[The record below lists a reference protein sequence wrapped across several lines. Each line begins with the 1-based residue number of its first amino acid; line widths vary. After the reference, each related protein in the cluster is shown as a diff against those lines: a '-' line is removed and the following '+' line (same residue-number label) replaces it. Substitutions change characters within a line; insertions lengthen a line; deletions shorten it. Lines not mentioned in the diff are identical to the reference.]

1 LTTTAHDDATDAT
14 LGVDAGGPPLGSA
27 WTLVVEGDDGW
38 SADLEHAAPL
48 PRVGERV
55 EFIGEDG
62 RRRHFRVTEV
72 VHTLQTAAPL
82 RPLVRDEQSGPNSIV
97 TEGADDNPPRALRA
111 GLPRVVVVA
120 LEEPQAIRR

>member
-1 LTTTAHDDATDAT
+1 MDVEDPNAAPEQGLT
-14 LGVDAGGPPLGSA
+14 VDQGGGPPIGSA
-27 WTLVVEGDDGW
+27 WTLEVDGESGW

-62 RRRHFRVTEV
+62 RRQNFRVTDV
-72 VHTLQTAAPL
+72 IHTLQASASE
-82 RPLVRDEQSGPNSIV
+82 RPPVRAEQHGPNSIV
-97 TEGADDNPPRALRA
+97 TDRPDEEAPRALRA

-120 LEEPQAIRR
+120 SD